1 MVNSKRINFLKSKL
15 YSLIG
20 RMSDVDLER
29 SWEYLQTLYYDSFML
44 QAIQQS
50 KKTHKPGDIL
60 TKEEAIQILYFD
72 REDSQTKNNQ

>member
-1 MVNSKRINFLKSKL
+1 MVNPKRINFLKSKL

-20 RMSDVDLER
+20 KMSDVDLEK
-29 SWEYLQTLYYDSFML
+29 SWEYLQTVYYDSFML

-50 KKTHKPGDIL
+50 KTTHKPGDIL

-72 REDSQTKNNQ
+72 REDS

>member
-20 RMSDVDLER
+20 RMSDVDLAR

-50 KKTHKPGDIL
+50 KKTHKN
-60 TKEEAIQILYFD
+60 Y
-72 REDSQTKNNQ
+72 

>member
-1 MVNSKRINFLKSKL
+1 MNFLKSKL

-20 RMSDVDLER
+20 RMSDVDLEI

-44 QAIQQS
+44 KAIQQS

-60 TKEEAIQILYFD
+60 TKEETIQILDFD
-72 REDSQTKNNQ
+72 REDSQTKNN

>member
-1 MVNSKRINFLKSKL
+1 MNFLKSKL

-20 RMSDVDLER
+20 RMSDVDLEK

-60 TKEEAIQILYFD
+60 TKEEAIQILYSD
-72 REDSQTKNNQ
+72 REDNQTKNHQ

>member
-1 MVNSKRINFLKSKL
+1 MNFLKSKM

-29 SWEYLQTLYYDSFML
+29 GWEYLQTLYYDSFML
-44 QAIQQS
+44 KAIQKS
-50 KKTHKPGDIL
+50 KITHKPGDIL

-72 REDSQTKNNQ
+72 REDSQTKNN

>member
-1 MVNSKRINFLKSKL
+1 MNFLKSKL

-44 QAIQQS
+44 EAIQKS
-50 KKTHKPGDIL
+50 KTTHKPGDIL
-60 TKEEAIQILYFD
+60 TKEEAIQILYSD